1 MTASTAPLP
10 LEATAGVPARVRAL
24 SRAGPV
30 WRGRGQMPVTTFD
43 PAAQALLVL
52 EGVVLVSAV
61 RDSGRVVALAVLASG
76 DLWMSEPGRG
86 GEEDPGLR
94 VDGLGRAIVAL
105 PEREALATAAANAP
119 VAAWLAETQ
128 LRRALAA
135 ERRAAHV
142 LSLTVEDRIRA
153 AFRELARAGHATLE
167 DGRARLSAPISQERL
182 AWLAGTSRESAN
194 RVVASLVARGELGR
208 ALGRYV
214 LPAGFSVPEGA
225 S

>member
-10 LEATAGVPARVRAL
+10 LHVVAGLPARIRAL
-24 SRAGPV
+24 SRVAPAWHGAG
-30 WRGRGQMPVTTFD
+30 RMPDAFFGPTS
-43 PAAQALLVL
+43 QALLGL
-52 EGVVLVSAV
+52 HGVVLVSAV
-61 RDSGRVVALAVLASG
+61 RASGRVVALALLAPG
-76 DLWMSEPGRG
+76 DLWMGEPITSGDEG
-86 GEEDPGLR
+86 PALR
-94 VDGLGRAIVAL
+94 VDALGRAAVAL
-105 PEREALATAAANAP
+105 PEREALAAAAASAS
-119 VAAWLAETQ
+119 VATWLAETQ

-142 LSLTVEDRIRA
+142 LSLTVEERVRA
-153 AFRELARAGHATLE
+153 AFAELARAGHATLE
-167 DGRARLSAPISQERL
+167 DGHIRLSARISQERL

-214 LPAGFSVPEGA
+214 LPAGFSFPEGA